1 MLSSYNR
8 ASGMADITE
17 RRVLRITLKRS
28 GIGCPRRQRETLN
41 GLGLTRVGRTVVRY
55 DSPSIQGMIR
65 KVLHLVEVHENGS

>member
-8 ASGMADITE
+8 ASGMADMTE

-55 DSPSIQGMIR
+55 DSPSVQGMIR
-65 KVLHLVEVHENGS
+65 KVLHLIEVHENGS

>member
-8 ASGMADITE
+8 ASGMADMTE

-55 DSPSIQGMIR
+55 DSPSMQGMIR
-65 KVLHLVEVHENGS
+65 KVLHLIEVHEDGS

>member
-8 ASGMADITE
+8 ADDMADMTE

-55 DSPSIQGMIR
+55 DSPSVQGMIR

>member
-55 DSPSIQGMIR
+55 DSPSVQGMIR